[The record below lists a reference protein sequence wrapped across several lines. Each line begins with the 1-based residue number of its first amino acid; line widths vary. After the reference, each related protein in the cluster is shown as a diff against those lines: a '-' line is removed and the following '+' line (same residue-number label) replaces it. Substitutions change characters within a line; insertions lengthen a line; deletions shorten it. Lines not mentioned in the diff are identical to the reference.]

1 MGYIPLTTYLHTYKI
16 SDYVDVK
23 VNDAVAGRVRAQVLL
38 HHSHRRRG
46 GQRGGAHVR
55 FCFRR
60 QTWMQHQDHGGGP
73 RELQRG
79 GGAPRGLRMERG
91 LTTSRWTSAFRR
103 PIDAPRGLH
112 HGEAAHHLEVD
123 FGGVVVGLDSDD
135 GEVDFSVEAA
145 LDIDDV
151 LGSGLRP
158 YLEVQ
163 VVALTSGRLMM
174 AGLDLGL
181 EVFVIIENLFLVP
194 ANISG

>member
-1 MGYIPLTTYLHTYKI
+1 VSGLKYYFTIATAVEEDSGEEHMFDAAFVIKHECSIKI
-16 SDYVDVK
+16 MEAALESSSVE
-23 VNDAVAGRVRAQVLL
+23 VA
-38 HHSHRRRG
+38 HREDFG
-46 GQRGGAHVR
+46 
-55 FCFRR
+55 
-60 QTWMQHQDHGGGP
+60 
-73 RELQRG
+73 
-79 GGAPRGLRMERG
+79 MERG

-135 GEVDFSVEAA
+135 GEVDFSVEVA

-151 LGSGLRP
+151 LGSGWRP

-181 EVFVIIENLFLVP
+181 EVFVIIENLFFVP